1 MKERKHYMNYKNTWD
16 MESVFAGGSDSPA
29 FHEKIS
35 NLQEKLKEFD
45 RLVNDWNSQEDAP
58 DYKQLDIILSER
70 ETLEKGIGETRT
82 FISGLSSADVNDTA
96 ARTNLNIVTQLSTKL
111 SNSLVVFQKK
121 ITDISDEAF
130 KHLLEQKTFKQSAF
144 PLNEIREQAQKLLS
158 TEEEELLNNLSVD
171 GFQGWGTMYNELVA
185 AIEVPFEEA
194 GEITS
199 YSAGQAENK
208 MNAEKDSKKRSEM
221 LESWENAWAEKA
233 DLFANTLNHLAGFR
247 LSEYEAHEILDYMEP
262 PLEYNRMESD
272 TLNAMWDTISANKGK
287 IVDYFERKAK
297 LLDLKKL
304 SWLDVTAAVNVGDFE
319 EKEYTF
325 TEAADFIMENFES
338 FSPKMAQLAE
348 QAFEEQWIEAEDRP
362 GKRPGGY
369 CANLPES
376 KQSRIF
382 MTFSGSSDNV
392 STLAHELGHAFHSS
406 VLRDLP
412 ILNQKYA
419 MNVAETASTFAE
431 LVVSDATIENANS
444 EAEKI
449 SLLDEKISRSATMM
463 MNIHARYLF
472 ERSFHEERQKGIV
485 SAKRL
490 SELMLDAQKEAYK
503 DALETYHPMFWA
515 AKLHFYNTGVPFY
528 NFPYTFGY
536 FFSLGIYARALETD
550 GSFEEEYIAL
560 LRDTASMSTEDLAQK
575 HLQVDLKKSDFWQ
588 EAIDRTHEDIDEFL
602 ELTEKYV

>member
-1 MKERKHYMNYKNTWD
+1 
-16 MESVFAGGSDSPA
+16 
-29 FHEKIS
+29 
-35 NLQEKLKEFD
+35 
-45 RLVNDWNSQEDAP
+45 
-58 DYKQLDIILSER
+58 
-70 ETLEKGIGETRT
+70 
-82 FISGLSSADVNDTA
+82 
-96 ARTNLNIVTQLSTKL
+96 LSTKL

-369 CANLPES
+369 CANL
-376 KQSRIF
+376 
-382 MTFSGSSDNV
+382 
-392 STLAHELGHAFHSS
+392 
-406 VLRDLP
+406 
-412 ILNQKYA
+412 
-419 MNVAETASTFAE
+419 
-431 LVVSDATIENANS
+431 
-444 EAEKI
+444 
-449 SLLDEKISRSATMM
+449 
-463 MNIHARYLF
+463 
-472 ERSFHEERQKGIV
+472 
-485 SAKRL
+485 
-490 SELMLDAQKEAYK
+490 
-503 DALETYHPMFWA
+503 
-515 AKLHFYNTGVPFY
+515 
-528 NFPYTFGY
+528 
-536 FFSLGIYARALETD
+536 
-550 GSFEEEYIAL
+550 
-560 LRDTASMSTEDLAQK
+560 
-575 HLQVDLKKSDFWQ
+575 
-588 EAIDRTHEDIDEFL
+588 
-602 ELTEKYV
+602 

>member
-1 MKERKHYMNYKNTWD
+1 MNYKNTWD

-58 DYKQLDIILSER
+58 DYKQLEIILSER

-247 LSEYEAHEILDYMEP
+247 LSKYEAHEILDYMEP
-262 PLEYNRMESD
+262 PLEYNRMEND

-287 IVDYFERKAK
+287 IVEYFERKAK

-575 HLQVDLKKSDFWQ
+575 HLQVDLRKSDFWQ

>member
-58 DYKQLDIILSER
+58 DYKQLEIILSER

-575 HLQVDLKKSDFWQ
+575 HLQVDLRKSDFWQ

>member
-1 MKERKHYMNYKNTWD
+1 MNYKNTWD
-16 MESVFAGGSDSPA
+16 MESVFAGGSDSPE

-58 DYKQLDIILSER
+58 DYKQLEIILSER

-158 TEEEELLNNLSVD
+158 TEEEELLNNLSID

-575 HLQVDLKKSDFWQ
+575 HLQVDLRKSDFWQ

>member
-1 MKERKHYMNYKNTWD
+1 MNYKNTWD

-35 NLQEKLKEFD
+35 NLQEKLKKFD

-58 DYKQLDIILSER
+58 DYKQLEIILSER

-247 LSEYEAHEILDYMEP
+247 LSKYEAHEILDYMEP

-431 LVVSDATIENANS
+431 LIVSDATIENANS

-472 ERSFHEERQKGIV
+472 ERIFHEERQKGIV

-575 HLQVDLKKSDFWQ
+575 HLQVDLRKSDFWQ

>member
-1 MKERKHYMNYKNTWD
+1 MNYKNTWD

-58 DYKQLDIILSER
+58 DYKQLEIILSER

-431 LVVSDATIENANS
+431 LIVSDATIENANS

-575 HLQVDLKKSDFWQ
+575 HLQVDLRKSDFWQ